1 MPRYATRYS
10 WTPGRTVTS
19 TRRRMRQNRPGHFSR
34 NFSRVHDYDYN
45 NLVRRLTH
53 MFEYGHSHPNF
64 DGHDHETK
72 PDPKEEVLGVES
84 LDFNI
89 AENTVAHH
97 TSEYDITDPEET
109 DEPKLVVRRGQPF
122 DISITF
128 NRPYDKKKDDLKF
141 VFQAGGKPTPSKGTH
156 VELILSDKDEPKEW
170 GAKIKKQNGQVLTVT
185 VFTPPT
191 CFVAKWNFKL
201 DVIKKKDDKKV
212 IFRYNHKDQI
222 YILFNPWCR
231 DDMVFMEGEKEKE
244 EYVLNE
250 TGRIYCGT
258 SRNISSKPWMFGQFQ
273 GKVLDC
279 SMYLLDESGMSWGVR
294 GNPIPIARKI
304 TAAVNAPDD
313 YGVLVGNWSGDYE
326 GGTSPLQW
334 TGSVKIL
341 EQYFETKE
349 PVMFG
354 QCWVFSGVTTTV
366 LRALGIPA
374 RSVTNFASAHD
385 TDGSITI
392 DYHFDSTG
400 EAADDMNEDSVW
412 NFHVWNEAW
421 MSRPDLP
428 SGYGGW
434 QAVDATPQETSDGVY
449 CCGPAPV
456 LAIKRG
462 EVNLPFD
469 GQFIFAEVN
478 ADKVYW
484 SVLEDGTFEKVYI
497 EKKGVGKEIS
507 TKSMVDSSREVV
519 TGAYKF
525 GEGTNEERVAVLTAN
540 QYGACRPDVYEKGTE
555 DVQFEFDHSQDVF
568 VGQDFDVIIRV
579 KNNST
584 SERTLTTFLAARTM
598 FYTGVPADT
607 VKSQKFDTVLK
618 PQANTEIKMTVKAE
632 DYQGN
637 LKDMCM
643 LQLTCMSRVV
653 ETRQAFTNMVDFR
666 LCKPH
671 LQIKASKDGQV
682 GKKISV
688 EVSFTNPLAET
699 LTGCA
704 IQVEGPG
711 LQAPL
716 KIKQDAV
723 GPKKTF
729 MTTVDLTPKKKGK
742 REIVIIFSSKQLE
755 DVNGSHVINVKAK

>member
-1 MPRYATRYS
+1 MGCTKSQPVDGETSSR
-10 WTPGRTVTS
+10 GRTTVDRTS
-19 TRRRMRQNRPGHFSR
+19 YGSSHVGVRKKLTRDTTLISVEGWKII
-34 NFSRVHDYDYN
+34 
-45 NLVRRLTH
+45 
-53 MFEYGHSHPNF
+53 E
-64 DGHDHETK
+64 

-84 LDFNI
+84 IDFNI

-109 DEPKLVVRRGQPF
+109 EEPKLVVRRGQPF

-128 NRPYDKKKDDLKF
+128 NRPYDKKKDDLKL
-141 VFQAGGKPTPSKGTH
+141 VFQAGGNPTPSKGTH
-156 VELILSDKDEPKEW
+156 VELILSDKDEPKQW
-170 GAKIKKQNGQVLTVT
+170 GAKIKKQSDQVLTVT

-191 CFVAKWNFKL
+191 CYVAKWNFKL
-201 DVIKKKDDKKV
+201 DVIKKKDDKKI

-231 DDMVFMEGEKEKE
+231 DDMVFLEGQQEKE

-258 SRNISSKPWMFGQFQ
+258 SKNISSKPWMFGQFQ

-279 SMYLLDESGMSWGVR
+279 CMYILDEAGMSWGVR
-294 GNPIPIARKI
+294 GNPIPIVRKI

-313 YGVLVGNWSGDYE
+313 YGVLVGNWSGDYSD
-326 GGTSPLQW
+326 GTSPLSW

-341 EQYFETKE
+341 EQYYDTKE
-349 PVMFG
+349 SVTYG

-366 LRALGIPA
+366 CRALGIPA

-392 DYHFDSTG
+392 DYHFDEG
-400 EAADDMNEDSVW
+400 GDAADDMNSDSVW
-412 NFHVWNEAW
+412 NFHVWNESW

-428 SGYGGW
+428 TGYGGW

-462 EVNLPFD
+462 EVNLPYD

-484 SVLEDGTFEKVYI
+484 SIKPDGTFEKVYI

-507 TKSMVDSSREVV
+507 TKNMVDSSREVV

-525 GEGTNEERVAVLTAN
+525 IEGSNEERVAVLTAN
-540 QYGACRPDVYEKGTE
+540 QFGSCRPDVYEKGTE
-555 DVQFEFDHSQDVF
+555 DVQFDLDHSEDVF
-568 VGQDFDVIIRV
+568 VGQDFDVILRV
-579 KNNST
+579 KNIST
-584 SERTLTTFLAARTM
+584 SERTLKTFLAARTM
-598 FYTGVPADT
+598 YYTGVSADR

-618 PQANTEIKMTVKAE
+618 PQASTEIKMTVKAE
-632 DYQGN
+632 DYQGS

-643 LQLTCMSRVV
+643 LQLTCMSRVT
-653 ETRQAFTNMVDFR
+653 ETLQAFTNMCDFR
-666 LCKPH
+666 LRKPH
-671 LQIKASKDGQV
+671 LQIKAPKAGQV
-682 GKKISV
+682 GKKMAF

-711 LQAPL
+711 LQNASQNQTRSCWS
-716 KIKQDAV
+716 KADV
-723 GPKKTF
+723 YDNSGSDSKKERQTR
-729 MTTVDLTPKKKGK
+729 DCDHL
-742 REIVIIFSSKQLE
+742 QLE
-755 DVNGSHVINVKAK
+755 TVGGY